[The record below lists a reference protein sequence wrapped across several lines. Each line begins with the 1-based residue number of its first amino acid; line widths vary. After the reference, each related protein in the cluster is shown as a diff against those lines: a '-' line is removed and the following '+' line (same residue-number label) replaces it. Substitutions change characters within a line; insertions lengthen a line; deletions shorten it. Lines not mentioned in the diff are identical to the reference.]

1 MFNKNDISNVT
12 KKLLKIDTKKK
23 IKFIFLFGSYARNK
37 ANLLS
42 DLDIAIY
49 YDGNNKE
56 RFHFRLKAL
65 NQLIDSVD
73 VQMFQDLPLLLQ
85 HEVLEGTILF
95 VRDEPLLYNEALRII
110 KEFNYFER
118 VFDISIGAQT

>member
-73 VQMFQDLPLLLQ
+73 VQMFQDLPIA
-85 HEVLEGTILF
+85 TTRSF
-95 VRDEPLLYNEALRII
+95 RRYNTFCA
-110 KEFNYFER
+110 
-118 VFDISIGAQT
+118 